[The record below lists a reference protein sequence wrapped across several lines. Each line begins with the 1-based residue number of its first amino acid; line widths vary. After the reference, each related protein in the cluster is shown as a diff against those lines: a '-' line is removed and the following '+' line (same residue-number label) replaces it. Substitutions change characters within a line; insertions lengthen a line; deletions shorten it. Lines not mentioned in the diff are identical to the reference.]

1 MILNIAGYCFAGYL
15 VNIFLNVAIGYLQK
29 H

>member
-15 VNIFLNVAIGYLQK
+15 VNIFLNVAINYLLK